1 VATISPQLRSAFST
15 SAGIT
20 PEHKTDADGPDSF
33 YSFATVLILQKH
45 TLTLGEAVRTN
56 LKDTIIRHFPYL

>member
-45 TLTLGEAVRTN
+45 TLGEAVRTN